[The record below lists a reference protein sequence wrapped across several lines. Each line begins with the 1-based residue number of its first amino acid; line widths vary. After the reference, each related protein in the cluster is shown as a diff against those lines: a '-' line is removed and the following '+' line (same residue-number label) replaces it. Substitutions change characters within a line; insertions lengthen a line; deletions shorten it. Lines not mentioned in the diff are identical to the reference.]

1 MVGRKVRAVTLLPA
15 VEESWARIDTWLARH
30 APLTRAR
37 LRPPASEADIAA
49 AEHTLQVT
57 FPPDLVASLRC
68 HDGVELE
75 KGTPELAYYGPL
87 SKVADIVN
95 STQFLRDV
103 GEGPADAEDEEHA
116 GDEDEEDEDGEEQEN
131 PDDELDVFWHREWL
145 LITLGIGWQSSDGLF
160 VSCRRGPSLGRVGRY
175 FDEDVPSFTSWSS
188 LRHMLAD
195 FADALESGHKFN
207 SRVPLAVDGV
217 LLWEDERSVIPDPV
231 SPLALAAATTE
242 PVPTPAVAA
251 ESPVTPTGLTG
262 LAGPA
267 ASAQGDGSHVLA
279 FARVTRPRP
288 EPLTD
293 QPDVVFVEGV
303 TPAELLRRL
312 GAIPDTVRPRGRRW
326 AQDVAASTW
335 AGHRPMVRV
344 GTVGDWSYATQEDE
358 QIGAAQFIRP
368 EVLRLVS
375 AGSRAV
381 ALTMRGPEV
390 CLSVTGDGVV
400 RPEAAQRVMSP
411 RESNVQSPGGHL
423 ARRQGVDLWPG
434 STAAYARLLAGL
446 AEDFGIVYHPEQD
459 AAEALSSA
467 LLLPVLN
474 DFPEHERRPE
484 PEVRGFDLAG
494 VLARTRPEQL
504 RGAVAAQL
512 ARLAT
517 ESGIDSYKE
526 VANALEDI
534 RRGDA
539 VRLDLG
545 DPLDVR
551 IRTLAAETW
560 SARQLAKP
568 SWRGDQ
574 GPVGQEDLSAWVARE
589 GAAQALR
596 AFVRLPVP
604 VAAARILHQRLSVHW
619 RTELAADLADP
630 EGA

>member
-1 MVGRKVRAVTLLPA
+1 MTLLPA

-30 APLTRAR
+30 APLSHAR

-49 AEHTLQVT
+49 AERTLQVT

-75 KGTPELAYYGPL
+75 EGTPQLAYYGPL
-87 SKVADIVN
+87 SKVADIVK
-95 STQFLRDV
+95 STQFQRDV
-103 GEGPADAEDEEHA
+103 GEGLADAEDE
-116 GDEDEEDEDGEEQEN
+116 GDEEN
-131 PDDELDVFWHREWL
+131 PEAELGVFWRREWL

-160 VSCRRGPSLGRVGRY
+160 VSCRRGPNFGRVGRY
-175 FDEDVPSFTSWSS
+175 FDEDVPSFTPWSS
-188 LRHMLAD
+188 LRHALAD
-195 FADALESGHKFN
+195 FADALEGGHKFN
-207 SRVPLAVDGV
+207 FRVPLAVDGV

-231 SPLALAAATTE
+231 SPLVLAAATTE
-242 PVPTPAVAA
+242 PVPAPPDAA
-251 ESPVTPTGLTG
+251 EPPVTPTGLT
-262 LAGPA
+262 GPA
-267 ASAQGDGSHVLA
+267 ASAQGDGSRILV

-288 EPLTD
+288 EPLPD

-303 TPAELLRRL
+303 TPAELLHRL

-326 AQDVAASTW
+326 AQDAAASTW

-358 QIGAAQFIRP
+358 QVGAAQFARP
-368 EVLRLVS
+368 EVLRLLS

-381 ALTMRGPEV
+381 ALTRRGPEV
-390 CLSVTGDGVV
+390 CLSVTEDGVV
-400 RPEAAQRVMSP
+400 RPEAVQRVMSP
-411 RESNVQSPGGHL
+411 REGNVQSPGGHL

-434 STAAYARLLAGL
+434 STATYARLLADL
-446 AEDFGIVYHPEQD
+446 AEDFGIVYRPEQD

-474 DFPEHERRPE
+474 DFPEYERRPE
-484 PEVRGFDLAG
+484 PEVRGFNLAG
-494 VLARTRPEQL
+494 VLERARPQRL

-512 ARLAT
+512 ARLAAET
-517 ESGIDSYKE
+517 GIDSYEE

-534 RRGDA
+534 RRGEA

-551 IRTLAAETW
+551 IRTLAAERW
-560 SARQLAKP
+560 SARQLARP

-574 GPVGQEDLSAWVARE
+574 EPVGQEDLSAWVARE

-604 VAAARILHQRLSVHW
+604 VAASKILHQRLSVHW
-619 RTELAADLADP
+619 RAEFAADLADL
-630 EGA
+630 EAT